1 MPEQGEKVFV
11 LYKSERE
18 TDGIAIEALRNND
31 IAQCPNITSYSD
43 RYFTTEQKKEMKLVP
58 ESMGL
63 DTYKGNSFTIE
74 EEKGVTLKGTQIQEE
89 GALIFVRILILLD
102 QLLFLLKQLPI

>member
-1 MPEQGEKVFV
+1 MFV
-11 LYKSERE
+11 LFKSERE

-58 ESMGL
+58 ESMGR
-63 DTYKGNSFTIE
+63 YI
-74 EEKGVTLKGTQIQEE
+74 
-89 GALIFVRILILLD
+89 
-102 QLLFLLKQLPI
+102 